1 MNPFEFVEPESLEE
15 AVSLLTKDPGRAEVI
30 AGGTDLL
37 SELKDGLRKPGRLV
51 SLMGVEELGGVRW
64 ERDRVWLGASLTLGS
79 LAEDERLSGEYPILA
94 QAARSIATTQIR
106 SVATLGGNLCQRPR
120 CWYYRHPGF
129 PCYKKGGVHCYG
141 VNGYNRNLA
150 ILGHGASVMVHP
162 SDMAPALIAMDA
174 RLESFGPRGRRT
186 MALEDFFA
194 GPNEQQMQEHMLERG
209 EIVTGVF
216 VSKPPSDARS
226 VFLKAQDRTG
236 EDFALASVAA
246 SASVSGGAVTRA
258 KVILGG
264 VAPVPYRSQK
274 AEEYLVGQA
283 VKEVESSKAAELA
296 LCHARPLR
304 HNGFKVILTKNLVRH
319 AIETILC
326 SKVE

>member
-15 AVSLLTKDPGRAEVI
+15 AVSLLAEGSGRAEVI

-37 SELKDGLRKPGRLV
+37 SELKDGLRRPRRLV
-51 SLMGVEELGGVRW
+51 SLAGIEELGGVRW
-64 ERDRVWLGASLTLGS
+64 EEEGVRLGASVTLGS
-79 LAEDERLSGEYPILA
+79 LVDDDRLGEEYPILGE
-94 QAARSIATTQIR
+94 AARSIATAQIR

-150 ILGHGASVMVHP
+150 ILGRGASVMVHP

-174 RLESFGPRGRRT
+174 KLESFGPRGRRT

-194 GPNEQQMQEHMLERG
+194 GPNDQQMQEHVLERG
-209 EIVTGVF
+209 EIVSGVWMP
-216 VSKPPSDARS
+216 KPLPGTRS
-226 VFLKAQDRTG
+226 IFLKAQDRTG
-236 EDFALASVAA
+236 EDFALASVA
-246 SASVSGGAVTRA
+246 SSVSVSDAVVTRA
-258 KVILGG
+258 RVILGG
-264 VAPVPYRSQK
+264 VAPTPYRSHE
-274 AEEYLVGQA
+274 AEEYLVGRP
-283 VKEVESSKAAELA
+283 VDEVEPSKVAESV

-304 HNGFKVILTKNLVRH
+304 HNGFKVILAKNLVQH
-319 AIETILC
+319 SIETILNQQI
-326 SKVE
+326 

>member
-1 MNPFEFVEPESLEE
+1 MNPFEFTEPESLEE
-15 AVSLLTKDPGRAEVI
+15 AVSLLAERPGRAEVI

-37 SELKDGLRKPGRLV
+37 SELKDGLRRPERLV
-51 SLMGVEELGGVRW
+51 SLAGIEELGGVRW
-64 ERDRVWLGASLTLGS
+64 EGHGVRLGASVTLGS
-79 LAEDERLSGEYPILA
+79 LVDDAGLAAEYPILG

-150 ILGHGASVMVHP
+150 ILGRGASVMVHP

-186 MALEDFFA
+186 MELEDFFA
-194 GPNEQQMQEHMLERG
+194 GPNEQQMQEHVLRQG
-209 EIVTGVF
+209 EIVAAVWMP
-216 VSKPPSDARS
+216 KPPPGTRS

-236 EDFALASVAA
+236 EDFALASVA
-246 SASVSGGAVTRA
+246 SSVRISDGVVTRA
-258 KVILGG
+258 RVILGG
-264 VAPVPYRSQK
+264 VAPTPYRAGD
-274 AEEYLVGQA
+274 AEECLVGRA
-283 VKEVESSKAAELA
+283 VEAVEAGEVAEVA

-304 HNGFKVILTKNLVRH
+304 HNEFKVILSKNLVRH
-319 AIETILC
+319 SIETILNKQ
-326 SKVE
+326 S

>member
-1 MNPFEFVEPESLEE
+1 MNPFEFVEPKSVEE
-15 AVSLLTKDPGRAEVI
+15 AVSLLREGKGRVEVI

-37 SELKDGLRKPGRLV
+37 SELKDGLRRPSRLV
-51 SLMGVEELGGVRW
+51 SLAGIEELGGVKWGEDGVR
-64 ERDRVWLGASLTLGS
+64 LGASVTLGS
-79 LAEDERLSGEYPILA
+79 LVEDERLGDEYPILG

-150 ILGHGASVMVHP
+150 ILGRGASVMVHP

-174 RLESFGPRGRRT
+174 ELESFGPRGRRR

-194 GPNEQQMQEHMLERG
+194 GPNEQQMQEHVLQRG
-209 EIVTGVF
+209 EIVAA
-216 VSKPPSDARS
+216 VSVPKPLPGTRS
-226 VFLKAQDRTG
+226 IFLQAQDRIG
-236 EDFALASVAA
+236 EDFALASVALNLRVWYGEVA
-246 SASVSGGAVTRA
+246 RA
-258 KVILGG
+258 NVILGG
-264 VAPVPYRSQK
+264 VAPVPYRSHE
-274 AEEYLVGQA
+274 AEEYLVGRPA
-283 VKEVESSKAAELA
+283 NKVEPSKVAEMA

-304 HNGFKVILTKNLVRH
+304 HNGFKVILAKNLVRH
-319 AIETILC
+319 GIESILNQQN
-326 SKVE
+326 

>member
-15 AVSLLTKDPGRAEVI
+15 AVSLLAEGPGRVEVI

-37 SELKDGLRKPGRLV
+37 SELKDGLRRPRRLV
-51 SLMGVEELGGVRW
+51 SLAGIEELGGVRW
-64 ERDRVWLGASLTLGS
+64 GEEGMRLGASVTLGS
-79 LAEDERLSGEYPILA
+79 LVDDARLRGEFPTLG
-94 QAARSIATTQIR
+94 QAAQSIATAQIR

-150 ILGHGASVMVHP
+150 ILGRGASVMVHP

-174 RLESFGPRGRRT
+174 RLESFGPRGCRT
-186 MALEDFFA
+186 MELEDFFA
-194 GPNEQQMQEHMLERG
+194 GPNEQQMQEHVLQKG
-209 EIVTGVF
+209 EVVAGVT
-216 VSKPPSDARS
+216 VSKPPPGTKS

-236 EDFALASVAA
+236 EDFALASVA
-246 SASVSGGAVTRA
+246 SSVSVSEGVVTRA
-258 KVILGG
+258 RVILGG
-264 VAPVPYRSQK
+264 VAPTPCRAHE
-274 AEEYLVGQA
+274 AEEYLVGRVVDA
-283 VKEVESSKAAELA
+283 VDPSEAAELA

-304 HNGFKVILTKNLVRH
+304 HNGFKVILAKNLVRH
-319 AIETILC
+319 GIETILNQQI
-326 SKVE
+326 

>member
-1 MNPFEFVEPESLEE
+1 MNPFEFLEPESVEE
-15 AVSLLTKDPGRAEVI
+15 AVSLLSEKSGRAEVI

-37 SELKDGLRKPGRLV
+37 SELKDRLRRPGRLV
-51 SLMGVEELGGVRW
+51 SLAGIEELGGVRW
-64 ERDRVWLGASLTLGS
+64 EEDGVRLGVSVTLGS
-79 LAEDERLSGEYPILA
+79 LVDDEHLASEFPILG
-94 QAARSIATTQIR
+94 QAARSIATPQIR

-120 CWYYRHPGF
+120 CWYYRHAGF
-129 PCYKKGGVHCYG
+129 PCYKKGGVHCYA

-150 ILGHGASVMVHP
+150 ILGLGASVMVHP
-162 SDMAPALIAMDA
+162 SDMAPALIAIDA

-194 GPNEQQMQEHMLERG
+194 GPNEQQLQEHVLGRG
-209 EIVTGVF
+209 EIVTAVTVPKLQPGT
-216 VSKPPSDARS
+216 RS

-246 SASVSGGAVTRA
+246 SMSVSDGIVTRA
-258 KVILGG
+258 NVILGG
-264 VAPVPYRSQK
+264 VAPMPYRSRE
-274 AEEYLVGQA
+274 AEEYLVGRA
-283 VKEVESSKAAELA
+283 VDDVELSKVADLA

-319 AIETILC
+319 GVETILNQQ
-326 SKVE
+326 S